1 MEPITLMQLSP
12 EASLRI
18 RSAASYL
25 AGHGIMLFA
34 RLVTAVRGDWRGVE
48 PKPRQRVYFA
58 NHVSHADFVLI
69 WTTLPGRLRYQTR
82 PVAGADYW
90 LKSRLRRFIGE
101 DVFRSV
107 LIERKSVA
115 AQSVDKPSDGQH
127 TGQSSEQH
135 ARPNEQHRRRS
146 NEQNNGQPAGNEQPV
161 SAVSIMSDALSN
173 GESLILFPEGTR
185 NTTDKKL
192 LPLKSGLYHLAKA
205 NPSVELVPVWISN
218 LHRVLPKGEF
228 IPVPL
233 ACTVTYGEAIT
244 LNDGDTKTDFNERAK
259 QALLHTSFTEV
270 ASS

>member
-1 MEPITLMQLSP
+1 
-12 EASLRI
+12 
-18 RSAASYL
+18 
-25 AGHGIMLFA
+25 MLFA

-107 LIERKSVA
+107 LIERKSMAV
-115 AQSVDKPSDGQH
+115 QSTDKPSDEQH
-127 TGQSSEQH
+127 TEQSSEQH
-135 ARPNEQHRRRS
+135 TEQS
-146 NEQNNGQPAGNEQPV
+146 IEQNNGQPAGNEQPV

-259 QALLHTSFTEV
+259 QALLHTSFAEV